1 MQTIEIAWNTRP
13 DKREIKMTKKT
24 VEKHIFPSD
33 WSKISMGEAIYHVEY
48 LLEHYKEYKVESY
61 GKDNENIEIDG
72 IRFWQISFNDIGD
85 KWFYVNMQKS
95 YSQFDEKIYPLIQQL
110 MDVCKVEAER
120 QKHEKEIKA
129 KRRKTRNVFIV
140 GGVIVVTF
148 AGMVY
153 MVRDIQKTVK
163 EYRDKQTKIENAVKQ
178 YERTLPY
185 YNEYKQT
192 QQQIANYRDSLTHAV
207 R

>member
-1 MQTIEIAWNTRP
+1 MTAWNTRQ
-13 DKREIKMTKKT
+13 DKGEIKMTKKT

-33 WSKISMGEAIYHVEY
+33 WSKISMGEAIYHIEY

-72 IRFWQISFNDIGD
+72 IRFWQVSFNDIGD

-95 YSQFDEKIYPLIQQL
+95 YSQFDGKIYPLIQQL
-110 MDVCKVEAER
+110 MDVCKAEAER

-129 KRRKTRNVFIV
+129 KRRKIRNVFIA
-140 GGVIVVTF
+140 GGIIIVTF

-185 YNEYKQT
+185 YDEYKQT
-192 QQQIANYRDSLTHAV
+192 QSQIANYRDSLTHAV

>member
-1 MQTIEIAWNTRP
+1 
-13 DKREIKMTKKT
+13 MTKKT

-33 WSKISMGEAIYHVEY
+33 WSKISMGEAIYHIEY

-72 IRFWQISFNDIGD
+72 IKFWPIFFNDRFGG
-85 KWFYVNMQKS
+85 KWFFVNMQKS
-95 YSQFDEKIYPLIQQL
+95 YSQFDEKIYNLIKQL
-110 MDVCKVEAER
+110 MDVCYEEAKI
-120 QKHEKEIKA
+120 QAQNKKIKA
-129 KRRKTRNVFIV
+129 KRQKIIITSVVAGF
-140 GGVIVVTF
+140 VIVTF

-178 YERTLPY
+178 YEKTLPY
-185 YNEYKQT
+185 YDEYKQT
-192 QQQIANYRDSLTHAV
+192 QSQIANYRDSLQRV
-207 R
+207 YQ

>member
-1 MQTIEIAWNTRP
+1 M
-13 DKREIKMTKKT
+13 KKT
-24 VEKHIFPSD
+24 TAKHIFPSD
-33 WSKISMGEAIYHVEY
+33 WSKISNEEAATHIKY

-72 IRFWQISFNDIGD
+72 IKFWPMFFNDRFGV
-85 KWFYVNMQKS
+85 KWFFVNMQKS
-95 YSQFDEKIYPLIQQL
+95 YSEFDEKIYNLIQQL
-110 MDVCKVEAER
+110 MDVCYEEAKI
-120 QKHEKEIKA
+120 QAQNKKIKA
-129 KRRKTRNVFIV
+129 KRQKIMITSVIGSFV
-140 GGVIVVTF
+140 VIVF
-148 AGMVY
+148 SGMVY

-163 EYRDKQTKIENAVKQ
+163 EYRDKQTKIEKAVKQ

-192 QQQIANYRDSLTHAV
+192 QQQIANYRDSLEHV